1 MTPSISLILVSS
13 ALLLAASLTIRT
25 LLARRAIRRRV
36 EALAARMGAGRS
48 LPVGGGL
55 EAALAHL
62 ERATGHAQEAVSD
75 AVASGT
81 LLAGALDAVDRGV
94 LLCDEQGHVVYR
106 NEHLSGLLRHRVAGP
121 AVASVVD
128 ELAAAT
134 GHDKALSRLLEVA
147 GPPPRTL
154 RIDAAPV
161 DDGRRTLGMVAVVR
175 DVSSDHE
182 AVRTRGDF
190 LADARDELGLP
201 ASTILTLADVLLEQD
216 CPPPARHLAARI
228 HTNASALTRVVEDL
242 ILLHRAETEPT
253 RAGRAVPVDVMIEQ
267 ALARVRDEAR
277 RRDIAL
283 ATAAGPEDL
292 SVAGDRTLL
301 VAALTHLVRATLER
315 SPEGSSVQVRPALV
329 DRFAEITVEDERG
342 VPLSEVAG
350 TSGGWPRIDLRDGA
364 EQPTGLGLTIARRVA
379 ANHGGTVDMPS
390 PDGGGAALVLRL
402 PVAAPANAFELE
414 RDSGR
419 PEVGPH
425 PRDRDG
431 QAMR

>member
-1 MTPSISLILVSS
+1 MHQVSDRPRTSGARPKARHATSASTPRGNLWGWLIGVC
-13 ALLLAASLTIRT
+13 RT
-25 LLARRAIRRRV
+25 LESASW
-36 EALAARMGAGRS
+36 GR
-48 LPVGGGL
+48 L
-55 EAALAHL
+55 
-62 ERATGHAQEAVSD
+62 
-75 AVASGT
+75 
-81 LLAGALDAVDRGV
+81 
-94 LLCDEQGHVVYR
+94 
-106 NEHLSGLLRHRVAGP
+106 
-121 AVASVVD
+121 
-128 ELAAAT
+128 
-134 GHDKALSRLLEVA
+134 
-147 GPPPRTL
+147 
-154 RIDAAPV
+154 
-161 DDGRRTLGMVAVVR
+161 VAVVR

-329 DRFAEITVEDERG
+329 DRFAPEQGRTVG
-342 VPLSEVAG
+342 Q
-350 TSGGWPRIDLRDGA
+350 SGADIGNR
-364 EQPTGLGLTIARRVA
+364 
-379 ANHGGTVDMPS
+379 
-390 PDGGGAALVLRL
+390 GAAFEPRSKL
-402 PVAAPANAFELE
+402 PVKP
-414 RDSGR
+414 
-419 PEVGPH
+419 
-425 PRDRDG
+425 
-431 QAMR
+431 